1 MKLEIVEARYT
12 TIEIDDKYRELSV
25 NYPNYLCT
33 NDNLWEELC
42 EDLREKGYK
51 FHNDNE
57 VKDEEIAI
65 TEMYSGADNGAIMEW

>member
-12 TIEIDDKYRELSV
+12 TVEVDDKYAELSV

-33 NDNLWEELC
+33 NDILWDELC
-42 EDLREKGYK
+42 KDLRKKGYK
-51 FHNDNE
+51 FHEDDE

-65 TEMYSGADNGAIMEW
+65 TEIYSEADMEL

>member
-12 TIEIDDKYRELSV
+12 VIEVDDKYAELCV

-33 NDNLWEELC
+33 NDNLWDELC

-51 FHNDNE
+51 FHEDDE

-65 TEMYSGADNGAIMEW
+65 AEMYSEADNDAIMK